1 MKSFLVVLVFASSL
15 LFAQSRFD
23 GTWEMKMDTL
33 EFSGPPEEYVLNE
46 GMYHCLSCV
55 PRVDVK
61 ADGGEQKVT
70 GQLHFDTISVRVV
83 DPNSVEF
90 AFKKEGKLLFAC
102 TETVSPNGTTMTEEF
117 TETPASQ
124 RVTGHALFK
133 RVAAGPVGSHALS
146 GSWEMRTVKNVS
158 STGPTTTYQTIKDGL
173 KISTGS
179 QHFEAK
185 FDGKDYPVQG
195 NPSQHVTLKRIS
207 EYEIEE
213 TDKQDG
219 AVTRVALMTVSKDGK
234 SMRVESTDKQR
245 GGTMTYTAE
254 KQP

>member
-1 MKSFLVVLVFASSL
+1 
-15 LFAQSRFD
+15 
-23 GTWEMKMDTL
+23 MDTL

-133 RVAAGPVGSHALS
+133 RVAAGSGWFPCALGIMGNADS
-146 GSWEMRTVKNVS
+146 KKCLQHRPHHYLPDHKGWIENLNWF
-158 STGPTTTYQTIKDGL
+158 PT
-173 KISTGS
+173 
-179 QHFEAK
+179 F
-185 FDGKDYPVQG
+185 
-195 NPSQHVTLKRIS
+195 
-207 EYEIEE
+207 
-213 TDKQDG
+213 
-219 AVTRVALMTVSKDGK
+219 
-234 SMRVESTDKQR
+234 
-245 GGTMTYTAE
+245 
-254 KQP
+254 